1 MMFKQAIRSGP
12 LSGHVAIAKFHGLR
26 DGCFLKMGDPQ
37 KIMGFNSDMVYS
49 KFGCFRGPSL
59 HNDTEDALHAAAFK
73 DLMQIMDTIHVD
85 QKPASL
91 HGMATTKLKKTVL
104 NLRHAHGG

>member
-1 MMFKQAIRSGP
+1 MTFKQAIRSGP

-26 DGCFLKMGDPQ
+26 DA
-37 KIMGFNSDMVYS
+37 
-49 KFGCFRGPSL
+49 
-59 HNDTEDALHAAAFK
+59 EDALHAAAFK

-85 QKPASL
+85 QKQASL